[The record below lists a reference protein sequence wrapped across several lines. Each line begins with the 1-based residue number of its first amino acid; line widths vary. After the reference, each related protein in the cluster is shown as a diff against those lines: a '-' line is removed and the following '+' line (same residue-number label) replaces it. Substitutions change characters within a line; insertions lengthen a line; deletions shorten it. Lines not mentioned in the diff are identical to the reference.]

1 VRACGVGGWSFVQAR
16 VWQSNIKKP
25 GQNVA
30 YCTACDAEPI
40 HGVAKHAGGGS
51 TKNQKKQKEAS
62 QVNTIAKER
71 TVILGC
77 WGSRAAEG

>member
-1 VRACGVGGWSFVQAR
+1 MSRTAPPVTPNPSTGARGVATPA
-16 VWQSNIKKP
+16 P
-25 GQNVA
+25 G
-30 YCTACDAEPI
+30 
-40 HGVAKHAGGGS
+40 AKHAGGGS

-71 TVILGC
+71 TVILGW